1 MALSSNTRNY
11 SDFKNLFLSITTN
24 ILNAVT
30 TDLSNNNMAFFRCL
44 TGEHHLNLLKSI
56 IGQYSKLHE
65 EISKKNRLDELEL
78 FKYIEHLEIISISYK
93 ESMTKTVTN
102 PTSKE
107 NLGVAFDNCI
117 NTLTSIKN
125 IAMMLCNPSSI
136 QMDDK

>member
-1 MALSSNTRNY
+1 MALSSNTRDY
-11 SDFKNLFLSITTN
+11 SDFKNLFLSIITN

-30 TDLSNNNMAFFRCL
+30 MDLSNNNMAFFRCL

-56 IGQYSKLHE
+56 SDKYSKLYKK
-65 EISKKNRLDELEL
+65 ISKNNRLDELKL
-78 FKYIEHLEIISISYK
+78 FKYIKRLEKNSISYK

-117 NTLTSIKN
+117 NTLTNIKN